1 MRYCKDGVIY
11 MEKIKPDTPL
21 MMLTVSQF
29 QALVESCFNT
39 NQEQPVSP
47 QSPQKHYVYGLKGL
61 CELFDCAHST
71 AQYLKDNV
79 ITAAVSQ
86 NGRKIVVDADFAM
99 QLFHNHKFK
108 KA

>member
-1 MRYCKDGVIY
+1 

-29 QALVESCFNT
+29 QALVD
-39 NQEQPVSP
+39 QEQPVSL
-47 QSPQKHYVYGLKGL
+47 QSPQKHYVYGLKGI